1 MKKFFSIFAAL
12 LFAGSMM
19 AVTLDPGTQTAVTP
33 TNTSTGD
40 PISLTING
48 IQIDY
53 TGALGAANPTA
64 TPPVPADFRVFAG
77 KTLKLTATSNISKVV
92 IAGKANKKDFTAT
105 VDKGTVTTGASY
117 AAITEKAELT
127 DPLIVVEN
135 INATSVTLTV
145 GKQLRAYM
153 IEVTLGEGEGGETPA
168 VATPVISGNAEF
180 TESTQV
186 TITCATEDAA
196 IYYTLDGSDPTLPGA
211 DVYEA
216 QFTLTESATVKAV
229 AIKGEDKSAV
239 ATKAFTKKDPAQ
251 AVTCV
256 DVYLMAKGD
265 VVDLLNDVT
274 VTYANG
280 KNVWVKD
287 GSAPMLI
294 FLPSDGS
301 YVPGDILSGVAGVVD
316 IYNGVHEIKPTAD
329 QVSAIT
335 VTKGEAPAA
344 IPVVN
349 IDEHDV
355 NKYIVMEG
363 VQVSGSFQE
372 GTQSNIT
379 VNGVV
384 VRNQFKNGYTF
395 AADKLYNIYGVV
407 TLYQS
412 NPQVYFIT
420 ATEAGDVPGGDQPG
434 GGGQTGEITTCAAAA
449 EAALSV
455 SANNELYNNG
465 ASYTITGYVTSIAYA
480 WKEGSMSFWMAD
492 TENGGNVLEAY
503 KCAIANEADAVLVG
517 DKVAVTGQLTK
528 YNTTPEFAAGC
539 TVEIIERAEAA
550 QNLGEKTIAE
560 FLALKNTKDTCI
572 LTGVVANIQNEEY
585 GNFDLVDETGS
596 VYIYGLLTPEGESKK
611 FADLNVAEK
620 DTLTVLAIYNEYN
633 GNPQVKNAVFVEVK
647 KAAVEPGET
656 IELVFDNGGVDN
668 YYYANYGSTDIQLYN
683 IPVVGGELQGDGDFL
698 QLEIYPAD
706 PNDISGEYSIEDEGL
721 DDYYTYLMRV
731 NGTDTT
737 EIEFVAGSITV
748 SVQNPDK
755 ENSSAD
761 LTVQGQL
768 MTAEGDVYVINS
780 TLNVYYNF
788 TISEEEKYTLDEA
801 EADFNYNFDTYQLMP
816 TGNDIIVG
824 VYAQTNEAVIAATIV
839 LPQGQTE
846 LVAGEYEV
854 SVMPMYGTVMA
865 GQYTAEG
872 PQPSFALTNDGKLW
886 YLVSGKVTVEGDGSI
901 VIDALNSNGKAIKST
916 LDHLQGDGID
926 EVNAAIKATK
936 TLKNGQ
942 LIIEK
947 NGVRYNVNGQRI
959 K

>member
-1 MKKFFSIFAAL
+1 MKKLFSILAAV

-19 AVTLDPGTQTAVTP
+19 AV
-33 TNTSTGD
+33 
-40 PISLTING
+40 
-48 IQIDY
+48 
-53 TGALGAANPTA
+53 
-64 TPPVPADFRVFAG
+64 
-77 KTLKLTATSNISKVV
+77 
-92 IAGKANKKDFTAT
+92 DFTLSNAGT
-105 VDKGTVTTGASY
+105 VTKDGVTVVFDKGTGQSAPAWYDKGLRLYAKNTVTISSESTITAISFNWEKQGSKDFNTVTASTGNYSHPSEAGVGSWTGE
-117 AAITEKAELT
+117 ANS
-127 DPLIVVEN
+127 VVFTLG
-135 INATSVTLTV
+135 AT
-145 GKQLRAYM
+145 GQLQLNTFS
-153 IEVTLGEGEGGETPA
+153 VTLGEGGGGETPA
-168 VATPVISGNAEF
+168 VATPVISGETQF
-180 TESTQV
+180 TESTTV
-186 TITCATEDAA
+186 TITCTTEDAA
-196 IYYTLDGSDPTLPGA
+196 IYYTLNGADPTTNSLPY
-211 DVYEA
+211 DEP
-216 QFTLTESATVKAV
+216 FTLTESATVKAV
-229 AIKGEDKSAV
+229 AYDILHDEYSAV

-251 AVTCV
+251 ALTCV

-349 IDEHDV
+349 IDEYDV

-420 ATEAGDVPGGDQPG
+420 ATEAGDAPG

-528 YNTTPEFAAGC
+528 YNSTPEFAAGC

-550 QNLGEKTIAE
+550 KNLGEKTIAE
-560 FLALKNTKDTCI
+560 FIALKNTKDTCI

-647 KAAVEPGET
+647 KAAVEPGDT
-656 IELVFDNGGVDN
+656 IKLVFDNGGVDN

-683 IPVVGGELQGDGDFL
+683 IPVVGGKLQGDGDFI

-721 DDYYTYLMRV
+721 DDYYTYLMRISG
-731 NGTDTT
+731 NDTT

-761 LTVQGQL
+761 LTVQGEL
-768 MTAEGDVYVINS
+768 KTAEGDVYVINS

-801 EADFNYNFDTYQLMP
+801 ETDFNYNFDTYQIML
-816 TGNDIIVG
+816 TGSDVIVG
-824 VYAQTNEAVIAATIV
+824 VYAQTDEAVIAAMIV
-839 LPQGQTE
+839 LPQGHTE

-872 PQPSFALTNDGKLW
+872 PQPSYALTNDGKLW

-916 LDHLQGDGID
+916 LDHLQGMGIED
-926 EVNAAIKATK
+926 VNAAKKVTK
-936 TLKNGQ
+936 SIINGQ

>member
-1 MKKFFSIFAAL
+1 MKKLLSLFAAV

-19 AVTLDPGTQTAVTP
+19 AETVTLTMADFADVSFSDQTSGISVSTAKNAGQTAPAYNATGKDLRVYAKGSITIEAAK
-33 TNTSTGD
+33 NITSISFTISNQGKKRLAPLTASVGSVVVAGD
-40 PISLTING
+40 P
-48 IQIDY
+48 
-53 TGALGAANPTA
+53 
-64 TPPVPADFRVFAG
+64 
-77 KTLKLTATSNISKVV
+77 
-92 IAGKANKKDFTAT
+92 DFTAEW
-105 VDKGTVTTGASY
+105 TGS
-117 AAITEKAELT
+117 
-127 DPLIVVEN
+127 
-135 INATSVTLTV
+135 ATSVTLTV
-145 GKQLRAYM
+145 GDVASYGTESTKAGQLCFTA
-153 IEVTLGEGEGGETPA
+153 IVVTLGEGGGGETPA

-186 TITCATEDAA
+186 TITCTTEDAA

-229 AIKGEDKSAV
+229 AIKGEDKSTV
-239 ATKAFTKKDPAQ
+239 ATKAFTKKEPAQ

-335 VTKGEAPAA
+335 VTKGEAPVA

-349 IDEHDV
+349 IDEYDV

-420 ATEAGDVPGGDQPG
+420 ATEAGDAPG

-528 YNTTPEFAAGC
+528 FNSTPEFAAGC
-539 TVEIIERAEAA
+539 TVEILQRAEAA
-550 QNLGEKTIAE
+550 KNLGEKTIAE

-572 LTGVVANIQNEEY
+572 LTGVVSNIQNEEY

-620 DTLTVLAIYNEYN
+620 DTLTVLAIYIEYN

-683 IPVVGGELQGDGDFL
+683 IPVVDGKLQGDGDFI

-721 DDYYTYLMRV
+721 DDYYTYLMRISG
-731 NGTDTT
+731 NDTT

-801 EADFNYNFDTYQLMP
+801 EAEFNYNFDTYQLMP
-816 TGNDIIVG
+816 TGSDIAVG
-824 VYAQTNEAVIAATIV
+824 VFAQTDEALIAAMIV
-839 LPQGQTE
+839 LPQGHTE

-865 GQYTAEG
+865 GQYTTEG
-872 PQPSFALTNDGKLW
+872 PQPSYALTSAGKLW

-916 LDHLQGDGID
+916 LNHLQGDGID
-926 EVNAAIKATK
+926 EVNAAIRATK

>member
-1 MKKFFSIFAAL
+1 MKKLFSLIAAV

-19 AVTLDPGTQTAVTP
+19 AETVTLTMADFADVSFSDQTSGISVSTAKNAGQTAPAYNATGKDLRVYAKGSITIEAAK
-33 TNTSTGD
+33 NITSISFTISYQGKNRLAPLTASVGSVVVAGD
-40 PISLTING
+40 P
-48 IQIDY
+48 
-53 TGALGAANPTA
+53 
-64 TPPVPADFRVFAG
+64 
-77 KTLKLTATSNISKVV
+77 
-92 IAGKANKKDFTAT
+92 DFTAEW
-105 VDKGTVTTGASY
+105 TGS
-117 AAITEKAELT
+117 
-127 DPLIVVEN
+127 
-135 INATSVTLTV
+135 ATSVTLTV
-145 GKQLRAYM
+145 GDVASYGKESTKAGQLCFTA
-153 IEVTLGEGEGGETPA
+153 IVVTLGEGEGGETPA

-294 FLPSDGS
+294 FLPSEGS

-349 IDEHDV
+349 IDEYDV

-420 ATEAGDVPGGDQPG
+420 ATEAGDAPGGGQPG
-434 GGGQTGEITTCAAAA
+434 GGQPGEITTCAAAA

-528 YNTTPEFAAGC
+528 YNSTPEFAAGC
-539 TVEIIERAEAA
+539 TVEILQRAEAA
-550 QNLGEKTIAE
+550 KNLGEKTIAE
-560 FLALKNTKDTCI
+560 FLELKNAKDTCI
-572 LTGVVANIQNEEY
+572 LTGVVSNIQNEEY

-596 VYIYGLLTPEGESKK
+596 VYIFGLLTPEGEAKK
-611 FADLNVAEK
+611 FDELGVEDG
-620 DTLTVLAIYNEYN
+620 DTLTVLAIYSEYN
-633 GNPQVKNAVFVEVK
+633 GNPQVKNAIFVDLVK
-647 KAAVEPGET
+647 GE
-656 IELVFDNGGVDN
+656 GG
-668 YYYANYGSTDIQLYN
+668 GS
-683 IPVVGGELQGDGDFL
+683 E
-698 QLEIYPAD
+698 
-706 PNDISGEYSIEDEGL
+706 GEYSYDYEPDEALTFNVEMSTAEIEDYTA
-721 DDYYTYLMRV
+721 DYGVVTM
-731 NGTDTT
+731 NFESAD
-737 EIEFVAGSITV
+737 GSYFASMELII
-748 SVQNPDK
+748 
-755 ENSSAD
+755 SSAD
-761 LTVQGQL
+761 LVVPGAYQIS
-768 MTAEGDVYVINS
+768 D
-780 TLNVYYNF
+780 
-788 TISEEEKYTLDEA
+788 SEEEGTFYASPGGDEQYDYGCYFGVTYIDP
-801 EADFNYNFDTYQLMP
+801 EDSQEYYNPY
-816 TGNDIIVG
+816 
-824 VYAQTNEAVIAATIV
+824 
-839 LPQGQTE
+839 
-846 LVAGEYEV
+846 
-854 SVMPMYGTVMA
+854 
-865 GQYTAEG
+865 
-872 PQPSFALTNDGKLW
+872 
-886 YLVSGKVTVEGDGSI
+886 YLVSGNVTITETGIQVQAKSYKGSTVNFTYVEPH
-901 VIDALNSNGKAIKST
+901 DAVVNTKLTDKLLKAIENGNVIIKS
-916 LDHLQGDGID
+916 GNVIF
-926 EVNAAIKATK
+926 
-936 TLKNGQ
+936 
-942 LIIEK
+942 
-947 NGVRYNVNGQRI
+947 NVNGQRI

>member
-1 MKKFFSIFAAL
+1 MKKLFSILAAV

-19 AVTLDPGTQTAVTP
+19 AV
-33 TNTSTGD
+33 
-40 PISLTING
+40 
-48 IQIDY
+48 
-53 TGALGAANPTA
+53 
-64 TPPVPADFRVFAG
+64 
-77 KTLKLTATSNISKVV
+77 
-92 IAGKANKKDFTAT
+92 DFTLSNAGT
-105 VDKGTVTTGASY
+105 VTKDGVTVVFDKGTGQSAPAWYDKGLRLYAKNTVTISSESTITAISFNWEKQGSKDFNTVTASTGNYSHPSEAGVGSWTGE
-117 AAITEKAELT
+117 ANS
-127 DPLIVVEN
+127 VVFTLG
-135 INATSVTLTV
+135 AT
-145 GKQLRAYM
+145 GQLQLNTFS
-153 IEVTLGEGEGGETPA
+153 VTLGEGGGGETPA
-168 VATPVISGNAEF
+168 VATPVISGSETF
-180 TESTQV
+180 TGSL
-186 TITCATEDAA
+186 TITMTCSTPDAD
-196 IYYTLDGSDPTLPGA
+196 IYYTTDGTTDPKCDCAAAPEYKA
-211 DVYEA
+211 P
-216 QFTLTESATVKAV
+216 FTITETTTIMAAAYT
-229 AIKGEDKSAV
+229 GNDWSAV
-239 ATKAFTKKDPAQ
+239 ATKTFTKVEPAQ

-349 IDEHDV
+349 MDEYDV

-420 ATEAGDVPGGDQPG
+420 ATEAGDAPG

-455 SANNELYNNG
+455 SENNALYNNG

-528 YNTTPEFAAGC
+528 YNSTPEFAAGC

-550 QNLGEKTIAE
+550 KNLGEKTIAE
-560 FLALKNTKDTCI
+560 FIALKNTKDTCI
-572 LTGVVANIQNEEY
+572 LTGVVSNIQNEEY

-633 GNPQVKNAVFVEVK
+633 GNPQAKNAIFVEVK
-647 KAAVEPGET
+647 KAAVEPGDT

-801 EADFNYNFDTYQLMP
+801 EADFNYNFDTYQIML
-816 TGNDIIVG
+816 TGSDVIVG
-824 VYAQTNEAVIAATIV
+824 VFAQTDEALIAATIV

-865 GQYTAEG
+865 GQYTTEG
-872 PQPSFALTNDGKLW
+872 PQPSYALTNDGKLW

>member
-1 MKKFFSIFAAL
+1 MKKLFSILAAV

-19 AVTLDPGTQTAVTP
+19 AV
-33 TNTSTGD
+33 
-40 PISLTING
+40 
-48 IQIDY
+48 
-53 TGALGAANPTA
+53 
-64 TPPVPADFRVFAG
+64 
-77 KTLKLTATSNISKVV
+77 
-92 IAGKANKKDFTAT
+92 DFTLSNAGT
-105 VDKGTVTTGASY
+105 VTKDGVTVVFDKGTGQSAPAWYDKGLRLYAKNTVTISSESTITAISFNWEKQGSKDFNTVTASTGNYSHPSEAGVGSWTGE
-117 AAITEKAELT
+117 ANS
-127 DPLIVVEN
+127 VVFTLG
-135 INATSVTLTV
+135 AT
-145 GKQLRAYM
+145 GQLQLNTFS
-153 IEVTLGEGEGGETPA
+153 VTLGEGGGGETPA
-168 VATPVISGNAEF
+168 VATPVISGETQF
-180 TESTQV
+180 TESTTV
-186 TITCATEDAA
+186 TITCTTEDAA
-196 IYYTLDGSDPTLPGA
+196 IYYTLNGADPTTNSLPY
-211 DVYEA
+211 DEP
-216 QFTLTESATVKAV
+216 FTLTESATVKAV
-229 AIKGEDKSAV
+229 AYDILHDEYSAV

-251 AVTCV
+251 ALTCV

-301 YVPGDILSGVAGVVD
+301 FVPGDILSGVAGVVD

-349 IDEHDV
+349 IDEYDV

-420 ATEAGDVPGGDQPG
+420 ATEAGDAPGGDQPG

-550 QNLGEKTIAE
+550 KNLGEKTIAE

-572 LTGVVANIQNEEY
+572 LTGVVSNIQNEEY

-633 GNPQVKNAVFVEVK
+633 GNPQAKNAIFVEVK

-683 IPVVGGELQGDGDFL
+683 IPVVDGKLQGDGDFL

-721 DDYYTYLMRV
+721 DDYYTYLMRISG
-731 NGTDTT
+731 NDTT

-788 TISEEEKYTLDEA
+788 TISEDEKYKFDEA

-824 VYAQTNEAVIAATIV
+824 VFAQTDEALIAATIV

-865 GQYTAEG
+865 GQYTTEG
-872 PQPSFALTNDGKLW
+872 PQPSYALTNDGKLW

-926 EVNAAIKATK
+926 EVNAAIRATK

>member
-1 MKKFFSIFAAL
+1 MKKFFSLLAAIF
-12 LFAGSMM
+12 FAGSMM
-19 AVTLDPGTQTAVTP
+19 AV
-33 TNTSTGD
+33 
-40 PISLTING
+40 
-48 IQIDY
+48 
-53 TGALGAANPTA
+53 
-64 TPPVPADFRVFAG
+64 
-77 KTLKLTATSNISKVV
+77 
-92 IAGKANKKDFTAT
+92 DFTLSDA
-105 VDKGTVTTGASY
+105 GTVTKDGVTVAFDKGAGQSAPAWYDKGLRLYAKNTVTISSESTITAISFNWEKQGSKDFSTATASTGSY
-117 AAITEKAELT
+117 THPSEAGVGSWTGEANS
-127 DPLIVVEN
+127 VVFTLG
-135 INATSVTLTV
+135 AT
-145 GKQLRAYM
+145 GQLQLNTFS
-153 IEVTLGEGEGGETPA
+153 VTLGEGGGGETPA

-180 TESTQV
+180 TDSVIV
-186 TITCATEDAA
+186 TITCSTPETD
-196 IYYTLDGSDPTLPGA
+196 IYYTTDGTTDPKC
-211 DVYEA
+211 DC
-216 QFTLTESATVKAV
+216 SAAPEYKKPIVLKETTTIMA
-229 AIKGEDKSAV
+229 AAYTGNGWSAV
-239 ATKAFTKKDPAQ
+239 ATKTFTKKDPAQ

-349 IDEHDV
+349 IDEYDV

-420 ATEAGDVPGGDQPG
+420 ATEAGDAPG

-455 SANNELYNNG
+455 SENNELYNNG

-528 YNTTPEFAAGC
+528 YNKTPEFAAGC
-539 TVEIIERAEAA
+539 TVEIIERAAAA

-560 FLALKNTKDTCI
+560 FLELKNTKDTCI
-572 LTGVVANIQNEEY
+572 LTGVVSNIQNKEY
-585 GNFDLVDETGS
+585 GNFDLTDETAT
-596 VYIYGLLTPEGESKK
+596 VYIYGLLTPEGEAKK
-611 FADLNVAEK
+611 FAELGVEAG
-620 DTLTVLAIYNEYN
+620 DTLTVLAIYSEYN
-633 GNPQVKNAVFVEVK
+633 GAPQVKNAIFVDLVQ
-647 KAAVEPGET
+647 GE
-656 IELVFDNGGVDN
+656 GG
-668 YYYANYGSTDIQLYN
+668 
-683 IPVVGGELQGDGDFL
+683 GGE
-698 QLEIYPAD
+698 
-706 PNDISGEYSIEDEGL
+706 GEYTYDYEPDEALTFNVEMATAEIEDYTA
-721 DDYYTYLMRV
+721 DYGVVAMHFASADGSYFAEM
-731 NGTDTT
+731 
-737 EIEFVAGSITV
+737 EFII
-748 SVQNPDK
+748 
-755 ENSSAD
+755 SSAD
-761 LTVQGQL
+761 L
-768 MTAEGDVYVINS
+768 
-780 TLNVYYNF
+780 
-788 TISEEEKYTLDEA
+788 
-801 EADFNYNFDTYQLMP
+801 
-816 TGNDIIVG
+816 
-824 VYAQTNEAVIAATIV
+824 
-839 LPQGQTE
+839 
-846 LVAGEYEV
+846 LVPGEYLISDSDEEGTFFA
-854 SVMPMYGTVMA
+854 SPGGDDEYDYGCYFGTTYIDPED
-865 GQYTAEG
+865 GQEYYY
-872 PQPSFALTNDGKLW
+872 PY
-886 YLVSGKVTVEGDGSI
+886 YLVSGNVTITESSIQVQANSYRGSLINFSYEEKGDA
-901 VIDALNSNGKAIKST
+901 VVNTKLTEKLLKAIENGNVVIKS
-916 LDHLQGDGID
+916 G
-926 EVNAAIKATK
+926 N
-936 TLKNGQ
+936 
-942 LIIEK
+942 
-947 NGVRYNVNGQRI
+947 VRFNVNGQRI

>member
-1 MKKFFSIFAAL
+1 MKKLFSILAAV

-19 AVTLDPGTQTAVTP
+19 AV
-33 TNTSTGD
+33 
-40 PISLTING
+40 
-48 IQIDY
+48 
-53 TGALGAANPTA
+53 
-64 TPPVPADFRVFAG
+64 
-77 KTLKLTATSNISKVV
+77 
-92 IAGKANKKDFTAT
+92 DFTLSNAGT
-105 VDKGTVTTGASY
+105 VTKDGVTVVFDKGTGQSAPAWYDKGLRLYAKNTVTISSESTITAISFNWEKQGSKDFNTVTASTGNYSHPSEAGVGSWTGE
-117 AAITEKAELT
+117 ANS
-127 DPLIVVEN
+127 VVFTLG
-135 INATSVTLTV
+135 AT
-145 GKQLRAYM
+145 GQLQLNTFS
-153 IEVTLGEGEGGETPA
+153 VTLGEGGGGETPA
-168 VATPVISGNAEF
+168 VATPVISGETQF
-180 TESTQV
+180 TESTTV
-186 TITCATEDAA
+186 TITCTTEDAA
-196 IYYTLDGSDPTLPGA
+196 IYYTLNGADPTTNSLPY
-211 DVYEA
+211 DEP
-216 QFTLTESATVKAV
+216 FTLTESATVKAV
-229 AIKGEDKSAV
+229 AYDILHDEYSAV

-251 AVTCV
+251 ALTCV

-301 YVPGDILSGVAGVVD
+301 FVPGDILSGVAGVVD

-349 IDEHDV
+349 IDEYDV

-420 ATEAGDVPGGDQPG
+420 ATEAGDAPGGDQPG

-503 KCAIANEADAVLVG
+503 KCAIAND
-517 DKVAVTGQLTK
+517 
-528 YNTTPEFAAGC
+528 
-539 TVEIIERAEAA
+539 
-550 QNLGEKTIAE
+550 GEKTIAE
-560 FLALKNTKDTCI
+560 FIALKNTKDTCI

-633 GNPQVKNAVFVEVK
+633 GNPQAKNAIFVEVK
-647 KAAVEPGET
+647 KAAVEPGDT
-656 IELVFDNGGVDN
+656 IKLVFDNGGVDN

-683 IPVVGGELQGDGDFL
+683 IPVVDGKLQGDGDFI
-698 QLEIYPAD
+698 QLEVYPAD

-721 DDYYTYLMRV
+721 DDYFTYLMRISG
-731 NGTDTT
+731 NDTT

-788 TISEEEKYTLDEA
+788 TISEDEKYKFDEV

-824 VYAQTNEAVIAATIV
+824 VLAQTDEAVIAATIV

-865 GQYTAEG
+865 GQYTTEG
-872 PQPSFALTNDGKLW
+872 PQPSYALTNDGKLW

>member
-1 MKKFFSIFAAL
+1 MKKLISLIAAV

-19 AVTLDPGTQTAVTP
+19 AV
-33 TNTSTGD
+33 
-40 PISLTING
+40 
-48 IQIDY
+48 
-53 TGALGAANPTA
+53 
-64 TPPVPADFRVFAG
+64 
-77 KTLKLTATSNISKVV
+77 
-92 IAGKANKKDFTAT
+92 DFTLSNAGT
-105 VDKGTVTTGASY
+105 VTKDGVTVVFDKGTGQSAPAWYDKGLRLYAKNTVTISSESTITAISFNWEKQGSKDFNTVTASTGNYSHPSEAGVGSWTGE
-117 AAITEKAELT
+117 ANS
-127 DPLIVVEN
+127 VVFTLG
-135 INATSVTLTV
+135 AT
-145 GKQLRAYM
+145 GQLQLNTFS
-153 IEVTLGEGEGGETPA
+153 VTLGEGGGGETPA
-168 VATPVISGNAEF
+168 VATPVISGSETF
-180 TESTQV
+180 TGSL
-186 TITCATEDAA
+186 TITMTCSTPDAD
-196 IYYTLDGSDPTLPGA
+196 IYYTTDGTTDPKCDCAAAPEYKA
-211 DVYEA
+211 P
-216 QFTLTESATVKAV
+216 FTITETTTIMAAAYT
-229 AIKGEDKSAV
+229 GNDWSAV
-239 ATKAFTKKDPAQ
+239 ATKTFTKVEPAQ

-349 IDEHDV
+349 IDEYDV

-420 ATEAGDVPGGDQPG
+420 ATEAGDAPG

-528 YNTTPEFAAGC
+528 YNSTPEFAAGC

-550 QNLGEKTIAE
+550 KNLGEKTIAE
-560 FLALKNTKDTCI
+560 FLELKNAKDTCI

-596 VYIYGLLTPEGESKK
+596 VYIFGLLTPEGESKK

-647 KAAVEPGET
+647 KAPAEDIEVTISSLTTPGALVWTDAVAAEGWWQIMGKNEFCDFSLSNISTTEAAGVYTVDDLDPDYSFISIYGET
-656 IELVFDNGGVDN
+656 DTVDVAFTDGSVTVAIDAEGIVTINGTLVGSDGNN
-668 YYYANYGSTDIQLYN
+668 YIFNLTYKEPVAENTVEVQVSEANLI
-683 IPVVGGELQGDGDFL
+683 
-698 QLEIYPAD
+698 
-706 PNDISGEYSIEDEGL
+706 
-721 DDYYTYLMRV
+721 DDY
-731 NGTDTT
+731 
-737 EIEFVAGSITV
+737 
-748 SVQNPDK
+748 
-755 ENSSAD
+755 
-761 LTVQGQL
+761 
-768 MTAEGDVYVINS
+768 AE
-780 TLNVYYNF
+780 YNL
-788 TISEEEKYTLDEA
+788 Y
-801 EADFNYNFDTYQLMP
+801 
-816 TGNDIIVG
+816 G
-824 VYAQTNEAVIAATIV
+824 VYGYADDKTAYVQLGIWTEEGAGFE
-839 LPQGQTE
+839 GQFTE
-846 LVAGEYEV
+846 DDLDF
-854 SVMPMYGTVMA
+854 
-865 GQYTAEG
+865 QYI
-872 PQPSFALTNDGKLW
+872 
-886 YLVSGKVTVEGDGSI
+886 GSA
-901 VIDALNSNGKAIKST
+901 VIDATGSHNIFAAEITVTPGNNDGVYSITAKLLCYNDTLYVVTMQIGEKIDAIDHITNAVKASK
-916 LDHLQGDGID
+916 LLRD
-926 EVNAAIKATK
+926 
-936 TLKNGQ
+936 GQ

>member
-1 MKKFFSIFAAL
+1 MKKLFSIFAAL

-19 AVTLDPGTQTAVTP
+19 AVNFTLSSADAVTVEGVTVTFAKGDGNNP
-33 TNTSTGD
+33 PAWYSNGLRLYANNTVTVSSESAITAITFNWEKQGNKD
-40 PISLTING
+40 FN
-48 IQIDY
+48 
-53 TGALGAANPTA
+53 TA
-64 TPPVPADFRVFAG
+64 TASVGEYTHPEAAG
-77 KTLKLTATSNISKVV
+77 E
-92 IAGKANKKDFTAT
+92 GKW
-105 VDKGTVTTGASY
+105 TGS
-117 AAITEKAELT
+117 
-127 DPLIVVEN
+127 
-135 INATSVTLTV
+135 ATSVTFTLGAT
-145 GKQLRAYM
+145 GQLLLNTFT
-153 IEVTLGEGEGGETPA
+153 VTLGEGGE
-168 VATPVISGNAEF
+168 PVEP
-180 TESTQV
+180 TM
-186 TITCATEDAA
+186 D
-196 IYYTLDGSDPTLPGA
+196 YY
-211 DVYEA
+211 
-216 QFTLTESATVKAV
+216 
-229 AIKGEDKSAV
+229 
-239 ATKAFTKKDPAQ
+239 
-251 AVTCV
+251 
-256 DVYLMAKGD
+256 
-265 VVDLLNDVT
+265 
-274 VTYANG
+274 
-280 KNVWVKD
+280 
-287 GSAPMLI
+287 
-294 FLPSDGS
+294 
-301 YVPGDILSGVAGVVD
+301 VAGSMTNWRPMAA
-316 IYNGVHEIKPTAD
+316 YKLAANPANE
-329 QVSAIT
+329 
-335 VTKGEAPAA
+335 GEYMG
-344 IPVVN
+344 
-349 IDEHDV
+349 E
-355 NKYIVMEG
+355 
-363 VQVSGSFQE
+363 F
-372 GTQSNIT
+372 
-379 VNGVV
+379 
-384 VRNQFKNGYTF
+384 TF
-395 AADKLYNIYGVV
+395 AANDEFKVGYSDGTTIESTN
-407 TLYQS
+407 
-412 NPQVYFIT
+412 YFPNGMDNNYVI
-420 ATEAGDVPGGDQPG
+420 TEAGDYTVYFRPDGQGGEDWHEGYINAVKVETPVLADP
-434 GGGQTGEITTCAAAA
+434 TNCAEAA

-455 SANNELYNNG
+455 EKNNELYNG
-465 ASYTITGYVTSIAYA
+465 GKEYSITGYVTSIQTAFNA
-480 WKEGSMSFWMAD
+480 TNKNITFWMAD
-492 TENGGNVLEAY
+492 AADGGKVLEAY
-503 KCAIANEADAVLVG
+503 RAVCETAEAAPTVG
-517 DKVAVTGQLTK
+517 DKVTVTGKLTK
-528 YNTTPEFAAGC
+528 YNSTPEFAAGC
-539 TVEIIERAEAA
+539 TYTIVEKSAPAT
-550 QNLGEKTIAE
+550 NLGAKTIAE

-572 LTGVVANIQNEEY
+572 LTGVVSNIQNEEY

-647 KAAVEPGET
+647 KAAVEPGDT
-656 IELVFDNGGVDN
+656 IKLVFDNGGVDN

-683 IPVVGGELQGDGDFL
+683 IPVVGGKLQGDGDYI

-721 DDYYTYLMRV
+721 DDYYTYLMRISG
-731 NGTDTT
+731 NDTT

-761 LTVQGQL
+761 LTVQGEL
-768 MTAEGDVYVINS
+768 KTAEGDVYVINS

-824 VYAQTNEAVIAATIV
+824 VFAQTDEALIAATII

-865 GQYTAEG
+865 GQYTTEG
-872 PQPSFALTNDGKLW
+872 PQPSYALTNDGKLW

>member
-1 MKKFFSIFAAL
+1 MKKLISLIAAV

-19 AVTLDPGTQTAVTP
+19 AV
-33 TNTSTGD
+33 
-40 PISLTING
+40 
-48 IQIDY
+48 
-53 TGALGAANPTA
+53 
-64 TPPVPADFRVFAG
+64 
-77 KTLKLTATSNISKVV
+77 
-92 IAGKANKKDFTAT
+92 DFTLSNAGT
-105 VDKGTVTTGASY
+105 VTKDGVTVVFDKGTGQSAPAWYDKGLRLYAKNTVTISSESTITAISFNWEKQGSKDFNTVTASTGNYSHPSEAGVGSWTGE
-117 AAITEKAELT
+117 ANS
-127 DPLIVVEN
+127 VVFTLG
-135 INATSVTLTV
+135 AT
-145 GKQLRAYM
+145 GQLQLNTFS
-153 IEVTLGEGEGGETPA
+153 VTLGEGGGGETPA
-168 VATPVISGNAEF
+168 VATPVISGSETF
-180 TESTQV
+180 TGSL
-186 TITCATEDAA
+186 TITMTCSTPDAD
-196 IYYTLDGSDPTLPGA
+196 IYYTTDGTTDPKCDCAAAPEYKA
-211 DVYEA
+211 P
-216 QFTLTESATVKAV
+216 FTITETTTIMAAAYT
-229 AIKGEDKSAV
+229 GNDWSAV
-239 ATKAFTKKDPAQ
+239 ATKTFTKVEPAQ

-349 IDEHDV
+349 MDEYDV

-420 ATEAGDVPGGDQPG
+420 ATEAGDAPG

-503 KCAIANEADAVLVG
+503 KCAIENEADAVLVG

-528 YNTTPEFAAGC
+528 YNSTPEFAAGC

-550 QNLGEKTIAE
+550 KNLGEKTIAE

-572 LTGVVANIQNEEY
+572 LTGVVSNIQNEEY

-633 GNPQVKNAVFVEVK
+633 GNPQAKNAIFVEVK
-647 KAAVEPGET
+647 KAAVEPGDT
-656 IELVFDNGGVDN
+656 IKLVFDNGGVDN

-683 IPVVGGELQGDGDFL
+683 IPVVGGKLQGDGDFI

-721 DDYYTYLMRV
+721 DDYYTYLMRISG
-731 NGTDTT
+731 NDTT

-761 LTVQGQL
+761 LTVQGEL
-768 MTAEGDVYVINS
+768 KTAEGDVYVINS

-801 EADFNYNFDTYQLMP
+801 ETDFNYNFDTYQLMP

-824 VYAQTNEAVIAATIV
+824 VFAQTDEALIAAMIV
-839 LPQGQTE
+839 LPQGHTE

-872 PQPSFALTNDGKLW
+872 PQPSYAMTSAGKLW

-916 LDHLQGDGID
+916 LNHLQGDGID
-926 EVNAAIKATK
+926 EVNAAIRATK